1 MCSCNCFFATL
12 VQGGG
17 QKVED
22 PRNNE
27 STKLWYSSTSPA
39 WAMIDVQ
46 PKDSNIKFVK
56 LAATYVYC
64 QRLPVK
70 CIILCLFTGDHEIR
84 EGFKRKIVLLRP
96 PLQEVM
102 KEIHLHFN
110 LFLGHFSKLL
120 IGTKFL
126 LNPSLTIF
134 NNCPCC
140 YILYIV
146 LQPNRNYVWESFG
159 QDFS

>member
-1 MCSCNCFFATL
+1 MTNHLRKTKHVMNVLLQLFFATL

-56 LAATYVYC
+56 LAATYIVKDC
-64 QRLPVK
+64 Q
-70 CIILCLFTGDHEIR
+70 
-84 EGFKRKIVLLRP
+84 
-96 PLQEVM
+96 
-102 KEIHLHFN
+102 
-110 LFLGHFSKLL
+110 
-120 IGTKFL
+120 
-126 LNPSLTIF
+126 
-134 NNCPCC
+134 
-140 YILYIV
+140 
-146 LQPNRNYVWESFG
+146 
-159 QDFS
+159 